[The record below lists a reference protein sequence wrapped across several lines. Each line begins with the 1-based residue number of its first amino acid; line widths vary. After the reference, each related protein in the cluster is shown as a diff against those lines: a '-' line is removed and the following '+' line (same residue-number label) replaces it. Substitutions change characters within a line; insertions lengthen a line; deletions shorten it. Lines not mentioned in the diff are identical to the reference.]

1 MGDIFFS
8 TRKLIFFLDLRT
20 QNKNSLVEILQYAPK
35 SAGMFFGRHFSLFD
49 PILCFGQTERRR
61 GVVANLRGG
70 GDPSPEANFFI
81 AGESQCVFVVSRSVG
96 DEEGGIL
103 TV

>member
-1 MGDIFFS
+1 M
-8 TRKLIFFLDLRT
+8 
-20 QNKNSLVEILQYAPK
+20 NPK
-35 SAGMFFGRHFSLFD
+35 SAGLFFGRHFSLFD
-49 PILCFGQTERRR
+49 PILCLGQTERRR

-70 GDPSPEANFFI
+70 GSLPRGQFFI